1 MMIDIED
8 IALESTWINQYES
21 EAIVMDKVGDCIYFS
36 FRGDCEGLEIGIF
49 LEEFKPKGV
58 KHD

>member
-1 MMIDIED
+1 MINIDD
-8 IALESTWINQYES
+8 IALESIWVDQYGH
-21 EAIVMDKVGDCIYFS
+21 EAIVMDKIGGCIYFS

-58 KHD
+58 KYD